1 MKQFNITKEVEAMS
15 DMGFTFDEIS
25 ASLCI
30 DIEIVLDV
38 LEPDV
43 CV

>member
-1 MKQFNITKEVEAMS
+1 MKQYNIRKEVEAMS
-15 DMGFTFDEIS
+15 DIGFTFDEIS

-30 DIEIVLDV
+30 DIDIVLYV